1 MQLESSFDLLK
12 SVVFDTKEP
21 LDDANPFILN
31 DAVVIKQRIKP
42 SPPIVLE
49 QQVIRFH
56 NQKKASRIIKV
67 DSLKVELS

>member
-1 MQLESSFDLLK
+1 MQLLESSFDLLQNPLFSIQK
-12 SVVFDTKEP
+12 SL

-67 DSLKVELS
+67 DSLKVE